1 MSAERSNPKRD
12 QFRNLSRL
20 PLRSTEPLRSQLLA
34 VAAQYGYQHM
44 DMPIVEAS
52 DIYLLKAGETFATQ
66 LCELASRRR
75 LSLRPEHTAS
85 VVRYIAEQV
94 KDADAPMRISYV
106 GPVFRRSE
114 EFAEPQQL
122 IEIGIELFGLPGLA
136 GELELLTLASRF
148 MDELRLQEYQPRIGQ
163 VGIIQRFLDSQGLDR
178 RLSSFLLM
186 HRQVIRDEGSIAI
199 LELLREQLPEFYDTA
214 TETNGRE
221 ERKQLRE
228 LLEPLK
234 DEEAR
239 AVLAD
244 FLSLTQLVEDAN
256 GPDEDDVDRLLTKL
270 RRADSSAQVRTAIGF
285 IEELA
290 QLVGEPKEV
299 ISEARCLLERYG
311 QDSADLDVLE
321 TIVTYLSAA
330 GNEPKN
336 GWHLDLGLSRG
347 LHYYSGLIFEIF
359 HGEGNGWQRLGGG
372 GRYDGLTELF
382 GGVST
387 PACGFSFSL
396 ERLAQAQFGEGVF
409 EAGGV
414 EPHPLV
420 VSEVD
425 WAQALPWVEKMRA
438 AGCAIVMIPQKSDV
452 DADCI
457 LMQLESGGPRFCWIA
472 TGGPVE
478 TLDWDETLT
487 RLQGMRER
495 MDD

>member
-1 MSAERSNPKRD
+1 MSAGRSNPKRD
-12 QFRNLSRL
+12 QFRNHSHL
-20 PLRSTEPLRSQLLA
+20 PWQNTEPLRSQLLA
-34 VAAQYGYQHM
+34 VAAQYGYEHI

-66 LCELASRRR
+66 LCELVSRRR

-94 KDADAPMRISYV
+94 NDADAPMRISYV

-122 IEIGIELFGLPGLA
+122 IEIGIELFGLAGLA
-136 GELELLTLASRF
+136 GELELLTLANRF
-148 MDELRLQEYQPRIGQ
+148 MGELKLQEYQPRIGQ

-186 HRQVIRDEGSIAI
+186 HRQVIRDEGRAAI

-214 TETNGRE
+214 TDANGQE

-239 AVLAD
+239 AVLSD
-244 FLSLTQLVEDAN
+244 FLSLTQLVEDVD

-290 QLVGEPKEV
+290 QLVGEPKDV
-299 ISEARCLLERYG
+299 ITEARSLLEHYE
-311 QDSADLDVLE
+311 QDSSDLDVLE
-321 TIVTYLSAA
+321 TILTYLSTA

-336 GWHLDLGLSRG
+336 GWQLDLGLSRG

-382 GGVST
+382 GGSAT

-396 ERLAQAQFGEGVF
+396 EWLAQAQFREGVF
-409 EAGGV
+409 ETSGV

-420 VSEVD
+420 VSETD
-425 WAQALPWVEKMRA
+425 WAEALPWVEKMRA
-438 AGCAIVMIPQKSDV
+438 VGCTIVMMPQKR
-452 DADCI
+452 DADTDCI
-457 LMQLESGGPRFCWIA
+457 LMQLDSRGPRFSWIA
-472 TGGPVE
+472 AGQPIE
-478 TLDWDETLT
+478 TLDWDETLI
-487 RLQGMRER
+487 RLQGKRELV
-495 MDD
+495 DD